1 MAISHYEPLPR
12 SFHFAAGAEERL
24 YVWGGDFHKIK
35 SELKSSVEIFNT
47 HLETWDKIVTKGSPP
62 PGLYGGASASSG
74 QYIYTYGGW
83 AYGGWDGASLQ
94 GTLNQLDTNSR
105 TWKQLSPHA
114 NGGPMKKA
122 GCGMVFYQAKL
133 VLFGG
138 YTGGSPTGHTQPGAS
153 YKDRRTNELHV
164 FDLKEGEKK
173 IMPHLNYS
181 VIIIIIS
188 FYLSSHILGS
198 SILYQCSYTSKIIH
212 EIDGLSLG

>member
-1 MAISHYEPLPR
+1 MATSRYEPLPR
-12 SFHFAAGAEERL
+12 GYHFAAGAEERL
-24 YVWGGDFHKIK
+24 YVWGGLTEDFYKIK
-35 SELKSSVEIFNT
+35 FELESSVEIFNT

-62 PGLYGGASASSG
+62 PGLYLGACASSG

-83 AYGGWDGASLQ
+83 DGPSLQ
-94 GTLNQLDTNSR
+94 GTLNQLDTNSL

-133 VLFGG
+133 VQFGG
-138 YTGGSPTGHTQPGAS
+138 YIGDSPTGHTQPGAS
-153 YKDRRTNELHV
+153 YKDSLTNELHV
-164 FDLKEGEKK
+164 FDLKEGEKE

>member
-1 MAISHYEPLPR
+1 MAVSRYEPLPR
-12 SFHFAAGAEERL
+12 IGHFAAGAEERL
-24 YVWGGDFHKIK
+24 YVLGGGTKDFHKIK
-35 SELKSSVEIFNT
+35 SELESSVEIFNT

-62 PGLYGGASASSG
+62 PGLYWGACASSG
-74 QYIYTYGGW
+74 QYIYTYGGS
-83 AYGGWDGASLQ
+83 DGSSLQ
-94 GTLNQLDTNSR
+94 GTLNQLDTK
-105 TWKQLSPHA
+105 TYKWKLLSPHT
-114 NGGPMKKA
+114 NGGPMKKS
-122 GCGMVFYQAKL
+122 GCKMVFYQTKL

-138 YTGGSPTGHTQPGAS
+138 YIGDSPTGHAQPGAS
-153 YKDRRTNELHV
+153 YKDRKTNELHV
-164 FDLKEGEKK
+164 FDLKEGEKE